1 MNESV
6 LRFPQDR
13 SIGKLSIR
21 KSKSQRE
28 WTEHAP
34 ARGEIAIPRG
44 VEVLLAI
51 DPCVEFDPALF
62 SDFEPE
68 ALAVFEWVSTSRVFD
83 AAIKHLRQ
91 LTGLKGLALWETDI
105 GDEALRSIGHLYN
118 LEWLDIGDTEITDQG
133 LAWIRELCS
142 LDYLTLLN
150 DRVTDDCLVHL
161 QRLPKLRGLD
171 LMNTLVDD
179 DGVAALSSLYRLRSL
194 RIVGT
199 QITEKGFKELKRAL
213 PHCQIRY
220 HHPQHV

>member
-1 MNESV
+1 MNEPV

-21 KSKSQRE
+21 NSDSQRE
-28 WTEHAP
+28 WTEYAA
-34 ARGEIAIPRG
+34 ARGEITIPRG
-44 VEVLLAI
+44 AEVRLSI

-68 ALAVFEWVSTSRVFD
+68 ALAVFEWVSTSRVSD
-83 AAIKHLRQ
+83 TAIKHLRQ
-91 LTGLKGLALWETDI
+91 LTGLKGLALWETSI
-105 GDEALRSIGHLYN
+105 GDEALRSIGHLYS

-133 LAWIRELCS
+133 LAWIRKLWS

-150 DRVTDDCLVHL
+150 DRVTDNCLVHL

-179 DGVAALSSLYRLRSL
+179 NGVAVLSRLFSLRSL

-199 QITEKGFKELKRAL
+199 QITEKGFMELKRAL

-220 HHPQHV
+220 RHPHHI